1 MKCQADRHRREV
13 FFEVGDYVYL
23 CLQPYHQKS
32 LAFQS
37 SLKLSP
43 RFFGPFKIL
52 ARVGTVAYKL
62 DLLVGAQI
70 HNVFHVSY

>member
-1 MKCQADRHRREV
+1 MKCKADRHRREV

-23 CLQPYHQKS
+23 RLQPYRKKS
-32 LAFQS
+32 IAFRS

-62 DLLVGAQI
+62 V
-70 HNVFHVSY
+70 